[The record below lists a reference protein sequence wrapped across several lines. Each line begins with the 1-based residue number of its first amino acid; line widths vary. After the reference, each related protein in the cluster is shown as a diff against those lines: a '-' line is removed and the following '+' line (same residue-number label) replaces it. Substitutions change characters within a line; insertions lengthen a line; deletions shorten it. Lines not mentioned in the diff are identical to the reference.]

1 MRRQEKLALINLLT
15 KKQIKVLQSYL
26 NDDWKY
32 LILNGA
38 VRAGKTVIDNYLF
51 LLELKR
57 IKKLAEIEKEP
68 HPQYILA
75 GYSSNSIYTNVISS
89 LENQFGIVMK
99 TDRHG
104 HYHLFGIDIVPAYT
118 GSVRG
123 IGAIRGMTSYGA
135 YINEASL
142 ATHEVFQE
150 IVQRCS
156 VGTARIICDTNP
168 DIPTH
173 WLKTDYID
181 NHDPKARI
189 KAFSFTIDDNTFLSK
204 DYVEALKAATPRG
217 MFYDRSILGQWVT
230 GDGIVYQDFNKE
242 TMVIPRDRVPDGLDY
257 YVGIDWGYEHPNPI
271 ILLGDDKDGNT
282 YVLEDYTQKH
292 KFINYWIEIAQN
304 LQTRFGRNL
313 IFYADSAR
321 PDNVNEFQS
330 NGLNCINANKNVLP
344 GIECVA
350 KKMRE
355 GKFYVVDTASNGLLD
370 EIYQYAWDESTGL
383 PLKENDV
390 RHNDRLDAIRYA
402 IYSRNKKGGFI
413 PWN

>member
-1 MRRQEKLALINLLT
+1 
-15 KKQIKVLQSYL
+15 VLQSYL

-57 IKKLAEIEKEP
+57 IKKLAEREKEP

-89 LENQFGIVMK
+89 IENQFGIVMN

-104 HYHLFGIDIVPAYT
+104 HYHLFGVDIVPAYT

-156 VGTARIICDTNP
+156 VGSARIICDTNP

-189 KAFSFTIDDNTFLSK
+189 KAFSFTIDDNTFLAK

-230 GDGIVYQDFNKE
+230 GEGIVYQDFDKE
-242 TMVIPRDRVPDGLDY
+242 TMLINEAPKNLDY
-257 YVGIDWGYEHPNPI
+257 YCGVDWGFAEGHENVI
-271 ILLGDDKDGNT
+271 TVFGDDPDTDTT
-282 YVLEDYTQKH
+282 YLLDIYSSTGKY
-292 KFINYWIEIAQN
+292 IDYWIEIAQQIQEKYGYGIN
-304 LQTRFGRNL
+304 FW
-313 IFYADSAR
+313 ADSAR
-321 PDNVNEFQS
+321 PEYVSYFQQNGIQARNADKSVMDGVEYCSSRIKLDKFRVLKSCSKPFLDDVYQYVWDSVKGVPKKEHDNVMDSF
-330 NGLNCINANKNVLP
+330 
-344 GIECVA
+344 
-350 KKMRE
+350 
-355 GKFYVVDTASNGLLD
+355 
-370 EIYQYAWDESTGL
+370 
-383 PLKENDV
+383 
-390 RHNDRLDAIRYA
+390 RYA
-402 IYSRNKKGGFI
+402 VFNQHKKVDNQVLRNIYF
-413 PWN
+413 

>member
-1 MRRQEKLALINLLT
+1 M
-15 KKQIKVLQSYL
+15 LQSYL

-57 IKKLAEIEKEP
+57 IKKLAEREKEP

-89 LENQFGIVMK
+89 IENQFGIVMN

-135 YINEASL
+135 YVNEASL

-156 VGTARIICDTNP
+156 VGSARIICDTNP

-189 KAFSFTIDDNTFLSK
+189 KAFSFTIDDNTFLAK
-204 DYVEALKAATPRG
+204 DYVDALKAATPRG
-217 MFYDRSILGQWVT
+217 MFYDRAILGQWVT
-230 GDGIVYQDFNKE
+230 GEGIVYQDFNAD
-242 TMVIPRDRVPDGLDY
+242 TMVIDDKDISDSLDY
-257 YVGIDWGYEHPNPI
+257 YCGIDWGFAEGHENVI
-271 ILLGDDKDGNT
+271 TVFGDDPDTDTT
-282 YVLEDYTQKH
+282 YLLDIYSSTGKYIDY
-292 KFINYWIEIAQN
+292 WVEIAQQIQEKYGYGIN
-304 LQTRFGRNL
+304 FW
-313 IFYADSAR
+313 ADSAR
-321 PDNVNEFQS
+321 PEYVSYFQQ
-330 NGLNCINANKNVLP
+330 NGIQARNADKSVMDGVEYCSSRIKLDKFRVLKSCSKP
-344 GIECVA
+344 
-350 KKMRE
+350 
-355 GKFYVVDTASNGLLD
+355 FLD
-370 EIYQYAWDESTGL
+370 DIYQYVWDPVKGV
-383 PLKENDV
+383 PKKEHDNVMDSF
-390 RHNDRLDAIRYA
+390 RYA
-402 IYSRNKKGGFI
+402 VFNQHKKVDNQVLRNIYF
-413 PWN
+413 

>member
-1 MRRQEKLALINLLT
+1 MALINLLT
-15 KKQIKVLQSYL
+15 KKQIEVLQSYL

-57 IKKLAEIEKEP
+57 IKKLAEREKEP

-89 LENQFGIVMK
+89 IENQFGIVMN

-150 IVQRCS
+150 IIQRCS
-156 VGTARIICDTNP
+156 VGSARIICDTNP
-168 DIPTH
+168 STPTH

-181 NHDPKARI
+181 NHDPKAKI
-189 KAFSFTIDDNTFLSK
+189 KAFSFTIDDNTFLAK
-204 DYVEALKAATPRG
+204 DYVETLKAATPRG

-230 GDGIVYQDFNKE
+230 GDGIVYQDFDAN
-242 TMVIPRDRVPDGLDY
+242 TMVIDDENIPDGLSY
-257 YVGIDWGYEHPNPI
+257 YCGVDWGFAEGHENVI
-271 ILLGDDKDGNT
+271 TVFGDDPDTDTT
-282 YVLEDYTQKH
+282 YLLDIYSSTGKY
-292 KFINYWIEIAQN
+292 IDYWIEIAQQIQEKYGYGIN
-304 LQTRFGRNL
+304 FW
-313 IFYADSAR
+313 ADSAR
-321 PDNVNEFQS
+321 PEYVSYFQQNGIQARNADKSVMDGVEYCSSRIKLDKFRVLRSCAKPFLDDVYQYVWDPVKGVPKKEHDNVMDSF
-330 NGLNCINANKNVLP
+330 
-344 GIECVA
+344 
-350 KKMRE
+350 
-355 GKFYVVDTASNGLLD
+355 
-370 EIYQYAWDESTGL
+370 
-383 PLKENDV
+383 
-390 RHNDRLDAIRYA
+390 RYA
-402 IYSRNKKGGFI
+402 VFNQHKKVDNQVLRNICF
-413 PWN
+413 

>member
-1 MRRQEKLALINLLT
+1 MALINLLT
-15 KKQIKVLQSYL
+15 KKQIEVLQSYL

-57 IKKLAEIEKEP
+57 IKKLAEREKEP

-89 LENQFGIVMK
+89 IENQFGIVMN

-104 HYHLFGIDIVPAYT
+104 HYHLFGVDIVPAYT

-156 VGTARIICDTNP
+156 VGSARIICDTNP

-189 KAFSFTIDDNTFLSK
+189 KAFSFTIDDNTFLAK

-230 GDGIVYQDFNKE
+230 GEGIVYQDFNAN
-242 TMVIPRDRVPDGLDY
+242 TMVIDDKNIPDGLNY
-257 YVGIDWGYEHPNPI
+257 YCGVDWGFAEGHENVI
-271 ILLGDDKDGNT
+271 TVFGDDPDTDTT
-282 YVLEDYTQKH
+282 YLLDIYSSTGKYIDY
-292 KFINYWIEIAQN
+292 WVEIAEQIQEKYGYGIN
-304 LQTRFGRNL
+304 FW
-313 IFYADSAR
+313 ADSAR
-321 PDNVNEFQS
+321 PEYVSYFQQNGIQARNADKSVMDGVEYCSSRIKLDKFRVLKSCSKPFLDDVYQYVWDPVKGVPKKEHDNVMDSF
-330 NGLNCINANKNVLP
+330 
-344 GIECVA
+344 
-350 KKMRE
+350 
-355 GKFYVVDTASNGLLD
+355 
-370 EIYQYAWDESTGL
+370 
-383 PLKENDV
+383 
-390 RHNDRLDAIRYA
+390 RYA
-402 IYSRNKKGGFI
+402 VFNQHKKVDNQVLRNIYF
-413 PWN
+413 

>member
-1 MRRQEKLALINLLT
+1 MALINLLT
-15 KKQIKVLQSYL
+15 KKQIEVLQSYL

-57 IKKLAEIEKEP
+57 IKQLAEQEKEP

-89 LENQFGIVMK
+89 IENQFGIVMN

-104 HYHLFGIDIVPAYT
+104 HYHLFGVDIVPAYT

-156 VGTARIICDTNP
+156 VGSARILCDTNP

-189 KAFSFTIDDNTFLSK
+189 KAFSFTIDDNTFLAK

-230 GDGIVYQDFNKE
+230 GEGIVYQDFDKE
-242 TMVIPRDRVPDGLDY
+242 TMLINEAPKNLDY
-257 YVGIDWGYEHPNPI
+257 YCGVDWGFAEGHENVI
-271 ILLGDDKDGNT
+271 TVFGDDPDTDMT
-282 YVLEDYTQKH
+282 YLLDIYSSTGKYIDY
-292 KFINYWIEIAQN
+292 WVEIAEQIQEKYGYGIN
-304 LQTRFGRNL
+304 FW
-313 IFYADSAR
+313 ADSAR
-321 PDNVNEFQS
+321 PEYVSYFQQNGIQARNADKSVMDGVEYCSSRIKLDKFRVLRSCSKPFLDDVYQYVWDPVKGVPKKEHDNVMDSF
-330 NGLNCINANKNVLP
+330 
-344 GIECVA
+344 
-350 KKMRE
+350 
-355 GKFYVVDTASNGLLD
+355 
-370 EIYQYAWDESTGL
+370 
-383 PLKENDV
+383 
-390 RHNDRLDAIRYA
+390 RYA
-402 IYSRNKKGGFI
+402 VFNQHKKVDNQVLRNIYF
-413 PWN
+413 

>member
-1 MRRQEKLALINLLT
+1 MTLTNLLT
-15 KKQIKVLQSYL
+15 KKQIEVLQSYL

-57 IKKLAEIEKEP
+57 IKKLAEQEKEP

-89 LENQFGIVMK
+89 IENQFGIVMN

-104 HYHLFGIDIVPAYT
+104 HYHLFGVDIVPAYT

-156 VGTARIICDTNP
+156 IGSARIICDTNP

-173 WLKTDYID
+173 YLKTDYID

-189 KAFSFTIDDNTFLSK
+189 KAFSFTIDDNTFLAK

-230 GDGIVYQDFNKE
+230 GEGIVYRDFDKDK
-242 TMVIPRDRVPDGLDY
+242 MVISREQVPDDLEY
-257 YVGIDWGYEHPNPI
+257 YVGVDWGYEHPNPI

-282 YVLEDYTQKH
+282 YVLADYTKKH
-292 KFINYWIEIAQN
+292 KFIDYWVRIAKN
-304 LQTRFGRNL
+304 LQASFGRNL

-321 PDNVNEFQS
+321 PDNVSEFQA
-330 NGLNCINANKNVLP
+330 NGINCINANKNIMP

-350 KKMRE
+350 RKMRI
-355 GKFYVVDTASNGLLD
+355 GQFYVVDTAASGLLE
-370 EIYQYAWDESTGL
+370 EIYQYAWDDKTGL

>member
-1 MRRQEKLALINLLT
+1 MALINLLT
-15 KKQIKVLQSYL
+15 KKQIEVLQSYL

-57 IKKLAEIEKEP
+57 IKRLAEREKEP

-89 LENQFGIVMK
+89 IENQFGIVMN

-135 YINEASL
+135 YVNEASL

-156 VGTARIICDTNP
+156 IGSARIICDTNP

-181 NHDPKARI
+181 NQDPKARI
-189 KAFSFTIDDNTFLSK
+189 KAFSFTIDDNTFLAK

-230 GDGIVYQDFNKE
+230 GEGIVYQDFNAN
-242 TMVIPRDRVPDGLDY
+242 TMVIDDKNIPDGLSY
-257 YVGIDWGYEHPNPI
+257 YCGVDWGFAEGHENVI
-271 ILLGDDKDGNT
+271 TVFGDDPDTDTT
-282 YVLEDYTQKH
+282 YLLDIYSSTGKYIDY
-292 KFINYWIEIAQN
+292 WVEIAQQIQEKYGYGIN
-304 LQTRFGRNL
+304 FW
-313 IFYADSAR
+313 ADSAR
-321 PDNVNEFQS
+321 PEYVSYFQQNGIQARNADKSVMDGVEYCSSRIKLDKFRVLQSCAKPFLDDVYQYVWDPVKGVPKKEHDNVMDSF
-330 NGLNCINANKNVLP
+330 
-344 GIECVA
+344 
-350 KKMRE
+350 
-355 GKFYVVDTASNGLLD
+355 
-370 EIYQYAWDESTGL
+370 
-383 PLKENDV
+383 
-390 RHNDRLDAIRYA
+390 RYA
-402 IYSRNKKGGFI
+402 VFNQHKKVDNQVLKNIYF
-413 PWN
+413 

>member
-1 MRRQEKLALINLLT
+1 M
-15 KKQIKVLQSYL
+15 LQSYL

-89 LENQFGIVMK
+89 IENQFGIVMN

-123 IGAIRGMTSYGA
+123 IGAIRGMTSYGS

-156 VGTARIICDTNP
+156 VESARIICDTNP

-189 KAFSFTIDDNTFLSK
+189 KAFSFTIDDNTFLSR
-204 DYVEALKAATPRG
+204 DYVETLKAATPRG
-217 MFYDRSILGQWVT
+217 MFYDRAIKGLWVT
-230 GDGIVYQDFNKE
+230 GEGIVYRDFDKG
-242 TMVIPRDRVPDGLDY
+242 TMLINEAPKNLEY
-257 YVGIDWGYEHPNPI
+257 YCGVDWGFAEGHENVI
-271 ILLGDDKDGNT
+271 TVFGDDPDTDIT
-282 YVLEDYTQKH
+282 YLLDIYSSTGKYIDY
-292 KFINYWIEIAQN
+292 WVDIAQQIQEKYGYGIN
-304 LQTRFGRNL
+304 FWC
-313 IFYADSAR
+313 DSAR
-321 PDNVNEFQS
+321 PEYVSYFQQQ
-330 NGLNCINANKNVLP
+330 GIQARNADKSVMDGVEYCSSRIKLDKFRVLRS
-344 GIECVA
+344 CA
-350 KKMRE
+350 KP
-355 GKFYVVDTASNGLLD
+355 FLD
-370 EIYQYAWDESTGL
+370 DIYQYVWDPVKGV
-383 PLKENDV
+383 PKKEHDNVMDSF
-390 RHNDRLDAIRYA
+390 RYA
-402 IYSRNKKGGFI
+402 VFNQHKKVDNQVLRNIYF
-413 PWN
+413 

>member
-1 MRRQEKLALINLLT
+1 MGLDQILT
-15 KKQIKVLQSYL
+15 HKQKQVLHSYL
-26 NDDWKY
+26 HDDWKIM
-32 LILNGA
+32 ILSGA
-38 VRAGKTVIDNYLF
+38 FRAGKTVMNNYIF
-51 LLELKR
+51 VMELKR
-57 IKKLAEIEKEP
+57 IAKLAKSRKDP

-75 GYSSNSIYTNVISS
+75 GYSSNSIYTNVISAIES
-89 LENQFGIVMK
+89 YFGITMK

-104 HYHLFGIDIVPAYT
+104 HYHLFGVDIVPSYT
-118 GSVRG
+118 GSIRG
-123 IGAIRGMTSYGA
+123 VGSIRGMTSYGA

-142 ATHEVFQE
+142 ATHDVFQE
-150 IVQRCS
+150 ILQRCS
-156 VGTARIICDTNP
+156 IEGARIICDTNP

-181 NHDPKARI
+181 NPDPKARI
-189 KAFSFTIDDNTFLSK
+189 KSFTFTIDDNTFLSK
-204 DYVEALKAATPRG
+204 DYVESIKAATPKG
-217 MFYDRSILGQWVT
+217 MFYDRGILGQWVT
-230 GDGIVYQDFNKE
+230 GDGIVYRDFDKDK
-242 TMVIPRDRVPDGLDY
+242 MVISREQVPDDLEY
-257 YVGIDWGYEHPNPI
+257 YVGVDWGYEHPNPI

-282 YVLEDYTQKH
+282 YVLADYTKKH
-292 KFINYWIEIAQN
+292 KFIDYWVRIAKN
-304 LQTRFGRNL
+304 LQASFGRNL

-350 KKMRE
+350 RKMRE
-355 GKFYVVDTASNGLLD
+355 GKFYVIDTASSGLLD

-390 RHNDRLDAIRYA
+390 RHNERLDAIRYA

>member
-1 MRRQEKLALINLLT
+1 M
-15 KKQIKVLQSYL
+15 LQSYL

-57 IKKLAEIEKEP
+57 IKKLAEREKEP

-89 LENQFGIVMK
+89 IENQFGIVMN

-156 VGTARIICDTNP
+156 VGSARIICDTNP

-189 KAFSFTIDDNTFLSK
+189 KAFSFIIDDNTFLSK
-204 DYVEALKAATPRG
+204 DYVEALKAATPKG

-230 GDGIVYQDFNKE
+230 GEGIVYQDFNKD
-242 TMVIPRDRVPDGLDY
+242 TMLVNEVPKNLDY
-257 YVGIDWGYEHPNPI
+257 YCGIDWGFAEGHENVI
-271 ILLGDDKDGNT
+271 TVFGDDPDTDTT
-282 YVLEDYTQKH
+282 YLLDIYSSTGKYIDY
-292 KFINYWIEIAQN
+292 WVEIAEQIQEKYGYGIN
-304 LQTRFGRNL
+304 FW
-313 IFYADSAR
+313 ADSAR
-321 PDNVNEFQS
+321 PEYVSYFQQNGIQARNADKSVMDGVEYCSSRIKLDKFRVLKSCSKPFLDDVYQYVWDPVKGVPKKEHDNVMDSF
-330 NGLNCINANKNVLP
+330 
-344 GIECVA
+344 
-350 KKMRE
+350 
-355 GKFYVVDTASNGLLD
+355 
-370 EIYQYAWDESTGL
+370 
-383 PLKENDV
+383 
-390 RHNDRLDAIRYA
+390 RYA
-402 IYSRNKKGGFI
+402 VFNQHKKVDNQVLRNIYF
-413 PWN
+413 

>member
-1 MRRQEKLALINLLT
+1 MSLINLLT
-15 KKQIKVLQSYL
+15 KKQIEVLQSYL

-57 IKKLAEIEKEP
+57 IKKLAEREKEP

-89 LENQFGIVMK
+89 IENQFGIVMN

-104 HYHLFGIDIVPAYT
+104 HYHLFGVDIVPAYT

-156 VGTARIICDTNP
+156 VGSARIICDTNP

-189 KAFSFTIDDNTFLSK
+189 KAFSFTIDDNTFLPK

-230 GDGIVYQDFNKE
+230 GEGIVYQDFDKE
-242 TMVIPRDRVPDGLDY
+242 TMLINETPKNLDY
-257 YVGIDWGYEHPNPI
+257 YCGVDWGFAEGHENVI
-271 ILLGDDKDGNT
+271 TVFGDDPDTDMT
-282 YVLEDYTQKH
+282 YLLDIYSSTGKYIDY
-292 KFINYWIEIAQN
+292 WVDIAQQIQEKYGYGIN
-304 LQTRFGRNL
+304 FW
-313 IFYADSAR
+313 ADSAR
-321 PDNVNEFQS
+321 PEYVSYFQQ
-330 NGLNCINANKNVLP
+330 NGIQARNADKSVMDGVEYCSSRIKLDKFRVLKSCSKP
-344 GIECVA
+344 
-350 KKMRE
+350 
-355 GKFYVVDTASNGLLD
+355 FLD
-370 EIYQYAWDESTGL
+370 DIYQYVWDPVKGV
-383 PLKENDV
+383 PKKEHDNVMDSF
-390 RHNDRLDAIRYA
+390 RYA
-402 IYSRNKKGGFI
+402 VFNQHKKVDNQVLRNIYF
-413 PWN
+413 

>member
-1 MRRQEKLALINLLT
+1 MALINLLT

-89 LENQFGIVMK
+89 IENQFGIVMK

-156 VGTARIICDTNP
+156 VGSARIICDTNP

-189 KAFSFTIDDNTFLSK
+189 KAFSFTIDDNTFLSR

-230 GDGIVYQDFNKE
+230 GEGIVYQDFDKDR
-242 TMVIPRDRVPDGLDY
+242 MVVDQAPDGLTY
-257 YVGIDWGYEHPNPI
+257 YVGVDWGFEHKNS
-271 ILLGDDKDGNT
+271 ILVFGDDRKGNT
-282 YVLEDYTQKH
+282 YLLEAHTGKH
-292 KFINYWIEIAQN
+292 KYIDYWTNVAKDIQK
-304 LQTRFGRNL
+304 RYGRN
-313 IFYADSAR
+313 INFWCDSAR
-321 PDNVNEFQS
+321 PEHVSAFQQA
-330 NGLNCINANKNVLP
+330 GLNARNANKTVLA
-344 GIECVA
+344 GIEKVSEL
-350 KKMRE
+350 MTLGR
-355 GKFYVVDTASNGLLD
+355 FFVLRSASKDIL
-370 EIYQYAWDESTGL
+370 EEFYQYVWDERTGE
-383 PLKENDV
+383 PVKEHD
-390 RHNDRLDAIRYA
+390 DDMDAMRYA
-402 IYSRNKKGGFI
+402 IYNQHLGYNAQALENI
-413 PWN
+413 YL

>member
-1 MRRQEKLALINLLT
+1 M
-15 KKQIKVLQSYL
+15 QSYL

-57 IKKLAEIEKEP
+57 IKRLAEREKEP

-89 LENQFGIVMK
+89 IENQFGIVMN

-104 HYHLFGIDIVPAYT
+104 HYHLFGVDIVPAYT

-156 VGTARIICDTNP
+156 IGSARIICDTNP

-189 KAFSFTIDDNTFLSK
+189 KAFSFTIDDNTFLAK
-204 DYVEALKAATPRG
+204 DYVDALKAATPRG

-230 GDGIVYQDFNKE
+230 GEGIVYQDFNKD
-242 TMVIPRDRVPDGLDY
+242 TMIVNEAPKNLEY
-257 YVGIDWGYEHPNPI
+257 YCGVDWGFAEGHENVI
-271 ILLGDDKDGNT
+271 TVFGDDPDTDIT
-282 YVLEDYTQKH
+282 YLLNIYSSTGKYIDY
-292 KFINYWIEIAQN
+292 WVDIAQQIQEKYGYGIN
-304 LQTRFGRNL
+304 FWC
-313 IFYADSAR
+313 DSAR
-321 PDNVNEFQS
+321 PEYVSYFQQNGIQARNSDKSVMDGVEYCSSRIKLDKFRVLQSCAKPFLDDVYQYVWDPVKGVPKKEHDNVMDSF
-330 NGLNCINANKNVLP
+330 
-344 GIECVA
+344 
-350 KKMRE
+350 
-355 GKFYVVDTASNGLLD
+355 
-370 EIYQYAWDESTGL
+370 
-383 PLKENDV
+383 
-390 RHNDRLDAIRYA
+390 RYA
-402 IYSRNKKGGFI
+402 VFNQHKKVDNQVLKNLYF
-413 PWN
+413 

>member
-1 MRRQEKLALINLLT
+1 MALINLLT

-89 LENQFGIVMK
+89 IENQFGIVMK

-156 VGTARIICDTNP
+156 VRSARIICDTNP

-189 KAFSFTIDDNTFLSK
+189 KAFSFTIGDNTFLSK

-230 GDGIVYQDFNKE
+230 GDGIVYQDFNKD
-242 TMVIPRDRVPDGLDY
+242 TMVIPRNRVPDGLDY
-257 YVGIDWGYEHPNPI
+257 YVGVDWGYEHPNPI

-292 KFINYWIEIAQN
+292 KFINYWVKIAQN

-350 KKMRE
+350 RKMRE
-355 GKFYVVDTASNGLLD
+355 GKFYVVDTASSGLLD
-370 EIYQYAWDESTGL
+370 EIYQYAWDESAGL

>member
-1 MRRQEKLALINLLT
+1 MALINLLT

-89 LENQFGIVMK
+89 IENQFGIVMK

-156 VGTARIICDTNP
+156 VRSARIICDTNP

-173 WLKTDYID
+173 WLKTGYID

-189 KAFSFTIDDNTFLSK
+189 KAFSFTIGDNTFLSK

-230 GDGIVYQDFNKE
+230 GDGIVYQDFNKD
-242 TMVIPRDRVPDGLDY
+242 TMIIPRNRVPDGLDY
-257 YVGIDWGYEHPNPI
+257 YVGVDWGYEHPNPI

-292 KFINYWIEIAQN
+292 KFINYWVEIAKN

-350 KKMRE
+350 RKMRE

-370 EIYQYAWDESTGL
+370 EIYQYSWDESTGL

>member
-1 MRRQEKLALINLLT
+1 MALINLLT
-15 KKQIKVLQSYL
+15 KKQIEVLQSYL

-57 IKKLAEIEKEP
+57 IKKLAEREKEP

-89 LENQFGIVMK
+89 IENQFGIVMN

-156 VGTARIICDTNP
+156 VGSARIICDTNP

-189 KAFSFTIDDNTFLSK
+189 KAFSFTIDDNTFLSE
-204 DYVEALKAATPRG
+204 DYVETLKAATPKG

-230 GDGIVYQDFNKE
+230 GEGIVYQDFNKD
-242 TMVIPRDRVPDGLDY
+242 TMLVNEVPKNLEY
-257 YVGIDWGYEHPNPI
+257 YCGVDWGFAEGHENVI
-271 ILLGDDKDGNT
+271 TVFGDDPDTDTT
-282 YVLEDYTQKH
+282 YLLDIYSSTGKYIDY
-292 KFINYWIEIAQN
+292 WVDIAQQIQEKYGYGIN
-304 LQTRFGRNL
+304 FW
-313 IFYADSAR
+313 ADSAR
-321 PDNVNEFQS
+321 PEYVSYFQQNGIQARNADKSVMDGVEYCSSRIKLDKFRVLKSCSKPFLDDVYQYVWDPVKGVPKKEHDNVMDSF
-330 NGLNCINANKNVLP
+330 
-344 GIECVA
+344 
-350 KKMRE
+350 
-355 GKFYVVDTASNGLLD
+355 
-370 EIYQYAWDESTGL
+370 
-383 PLKENDV
+383 
-390 RHNDRLDAIRYA
+390 RYA
-402 IYSRNKKGGFI
+402 VFNQHKKVDNQVLRNIYF
-413 PWN
+413 

>member
-1 MRRQEKLALINLLT
+1 M
-15 KKQIKVLQSYL
+15 LQSYL

-57 IKKLAEIEKEP
+57 IKQLAEQEKEP

-89 LENQFGIVMK
+89 IENQFGIVMN

-104 HYHLFGIDIVPAYT
+104 HYHLFGVDIVPAYT

-156 VGTARIICDTNP
+156 VGSARILCDTNP

-189 KAFSFTIDDNTFLSK
+189 KAFSFTIDDNTFLAK

-230 GDGIVYQDFNKE
+230 GEGIVYQDFDKE
-242 TMVIPRDRVPDGLDY
+242 TMLINEAPKNLDY
-257 YVGIDWGYEHPNPI
+257 YCGVDWGFAEGHENVI
-271 ILLGDDKDGNT
+271 TVFGDDPDTDTT
-282 YVLEDYTQKH
+282 YLLDIYSSTGKYIDY
-292 KFINYWIEIAQN
+292 WVEIAEQIQEKYGYGIN
-304 LQTRFGRNL
+304 FW
-313 IFYADSAR
+313 ADSAR
-321 PDNVNEFQS
+321 PEYVSYFQQNGIQARNADKSVMDGVEYCSSRIKLDKFRVLRSCSKPFLDDVYQYVWDPVKGVPKKEHDNVMDSF
-330 NGLNCINANKNVLP
+330 
-344 GIECVA
+344 
-350 KKMRE
+350 
-355 GKFYVVDTASNGLLD
+355 
-370 EIYQYAWDESTGL
+370 
-383 PLKENDV
+383 
-390 RHNDRLDAIRYA
+390 RYA
-402 IYSRNKKGGFI
+402 VFNQHKKVDNQVLRNIYF
-413 PWN
+413 

>member
-1 MRRQEKLALINLLT
+1 MALINLLT

-135 YINEASL
+135 YVNEASL

-156 VGTARIICDTNP
+156 VKSARIICDTNP

-173 WLKTDYID
+173 WLKTNYID

-189 KAFSFTIDDNTFLSK
+189 KAFNFTIDDNTFLSK

-230 GDGIVYQDFNKE
+230 GDGIVYQDFNKD
-242 TMVIPRDRVPDGLDY
+242 TMVIPKNRVPDGLDY
-257 YVGIDWGYEHPNPI
+257 YVGVDWGYEHPNPI

-292 KFINYWIEIAQN
+292 KFINYWVKVAQN

-350 KKMRE
+350 RKMRE
-355 GKFYVVDTASNGLLD
+355 GKFYVVDTASSGLLD

>member
-1 MRRQEKLALINLLT
+1 MALINLLT
-15 KKQIKVLQSYL
+15 KKQIEVLQSYL

-57 IKKLAEIEKEP
+57 IKKLAEREKEP

-89 LENQFGIVMK
+89 IENQFGIVMN

-156 VGTARIICDTNP
+156 VGSARIICDTNP

-204 DYVEALKAATPRG
+204 DYVDALKAATPKG
-217 MFYDRSILGQWVT
+217 MFYDRAILGQWVT
-230 GDGIVYQDFNKE
+230 GEGIVYQDFDKE
-242 TMVIPRDRVPDGLDY
+242 TMLINEAPKNLDY
-257 YVGIDWGYEHPNPI
+257 YCGVDWGFAEGHENVI
-271 ILLGDDKDGNT
+271 TVFGDDPDTDTT
-282 YVLEDYTQKH
+282 YLLDIYSSTGKY
-292 KFINYWIEIAQN
+292 IDYWIEIAQQIQEKYGYGIN
-304 LQTRFGRNL
+304 FW
-313 IFYADSAR
+313 ADSAR
-321 PDNVNEFQS
+321 PEYVSYFQQ
-330 NGLNCINANKNVLP
+330 NGIQARNADKSVMDGVEYCSSRIKLDKFRVLKSCSKP
-344 GIECVA
+344 
-350 KKMRE
+350 
-355 GKFYVVDTASNGLLD
+355 FLD
-370 EIYQYAWDESTGL
+370 DIYQYVWDPVKGV
-383 PLKENDV
+383 PKKEHDNVMDSF
-390 RHNDRLDAIRYA
+390 RYA
-402 IYSRNKKGGFI
+402 VFNQHKKVDNQVLRNIYF
-413 PWN
+413 

>member
-1 MRRQEKLALINLLT
+1 M
-15 KKQIKVLQSYL
+15 LQSYL

-57 IKKLAEIEKEP
+57 IKQLAEREKEP

-89 LENQFGIVMK
+89 IENQFGIVMNA
-99 TDRHG
+99 DRHG
-104 HYHLFGIDIVPAYT
+104 HYHLFGVDIVPAYT

-156 VGTARIICDTNP
+156 VGSARIICDTNP

-189 KAFSFTIDDNTFLSK
+189 KAFSFTIDDNTFLAK
-204 DYVEALKAATPRG
+204 DYVEALKAATPKG

-230 GDGIVYQDFNKE
+230 GEGIVYQDFDKE
-242 TMVIPRDRVPDGLDY
+242 TMLINEAPKNLDY
-257 YVGIDWGYEHPNPI
+257 YCGVDWGFAEGHENVI
-271 ILLGDDKDGNT
+271 TVFGDDPDTDIT
-282 YVLEDYTQKH
+282 YLLDIYSSTGKYIDY
-292 KFINYWIEIAQN
+292 WVDIAQQIQEKYGYGIN
-304 LQTRFGRNL
+304 FWC
-313 IFYADSAR
+313 DSAR
-321 PDNVNEFQS
+321 PEYVSYFQQQGIQARNS
-330 NGLNCINANKNVLP
+330 DKSVMDGVEYCSSRIKLNKFRVLRS
-344 GIECVA
+344 CA
-350 KKMRE
+350 KP
-355 GKFYVVDTASNGLLD
+355 FLD
-370 EIYQYAWDESTGL
+370 DIYQYVWDPVKGV
-383 PLKENDV
+383 PKKEHDNVMDSF
-390 RHNDRLDAIRYA
+390 RYA
-402 IYSRNKKGGFI
+402 VFNQHKKIDNQVFKNIYF
-413 PWN
+413 

>member
-1 MRRQEKLALINLLT
+1 MALINLLT

-89 LENQFGIVMK
+89 IENQFGIVMK

-135 YINEASL
+135 YVNEASL

-156 VGTARIICDTNP
+156 AKSARIICDTNP

-189 KAFSFTIDDNTFLSK
+189 KAFSFTIDDNTFLAK

-230 GDGIVYQDFNKE
+230 ADGIVYQDFNKD
-242 TMVIPRDRVPDGLDY
+242 TMVVDEVPDNLEY
-257 YVGIDWGYEHPNPI
+257 YCGFAKGHENVITVM
-271 ILLGDDKDGNT
+271 GDDPDTDISYLIGVYQSTGK
-282 YVLEDYTQKH
+282 YIDY
-292 KFINYWIEIAQN
+292 WVDIAQQIQDKRGYGIN
-304 LQTRFGRNL
+304 FWC
-313 IFYADSAR
+313 DSAR
-321 PDNVNEFQS
+321 PEYVSYFQQQDIQARNADKSVMDGIEYCSSRIKLGKFKVLRSCAEPFLDDLYQYVWDPVKGVPKKEHDNVMDSFRY
-330 NGLNCINANKNVLP
+330 GLYNQHKQ
-344 GIECVA
+344 
-350 KKMRE
+350 
-355 GKFYVVDTASNGLLD
+355 LD
-370 EIYQYAWDESTGL
+370 NQ
-383 PLKENDV
+383 
-390 RHNDRLDAIRYA
+390 
-402 IYSRNKKGGFI
+402 FI
-413 PWN
+413 PNIYI

>member
-1 MRRQEKLALINLLT
+1 M
-15 KKQIKVLQSYL
+15 LQSYL

-57 IKKLAEIEKEP
+57 IKQLAEQEKEP

-89 LENQFGIVMK
+89 IENQFGIVMN

-104 HYHLFGIDIVPAYT
+104 HYHLFGVDIVPAYT

-156 VGTARIICDTNP
+156 VGSARILCDTNP

-189 KAFSFTIDDNTFLSK
+189 KAFSFTIDDNTFLAK

-230 GDGIVYQDFNKE
+230 GEGIVYQDFDKE
-242 TMVIPRDRVPDGLDY
+242 TMLINEAPKNLDY
-257 YVGIDWGYEHPNPI
+257 YCGVDWGFAEGHENVI
-271 ILLGDDKDGNT
+271 TVFGDDPDTDMT
-282 YVLEDYTQKH
+282 YLLDIYSSTGKYIDY
-292 KFINYWIEIAQN
+292 WVEIAEQIQEKYGYGIN
-304 LQTRFGRNL
+304 FW
-313 IFYADSAR
+313 ADSAR
-321 PDNVNEFQS
+321 PEYVSYFQQNGIQARNADKSVMDGVEYCSSRIKLDKFRVLRSCSKPFLDDVYQYVWDPVKGVPKKEHDNVMDSF
-330 NGLNCINANKNVLP
+330 
-344 GIECVA
+344 
-350 KKMRE
+350 
-355 GKFYVVDTASNGLLD
+355 
-370 EIYQYAWDESTGL
+370 
-383 PLKENDV
+383 
-390 RHNDRLDAIRYA
+390 RYA
-402 IYSRNKKGGFI
+402 VFNQHKKVDNQVLRNIYF
-413 PWN
+413 

>member
-1 MRRQEKLALINLLT
+1 MLH
-15 KKQIKVLQSYL
+15 SYL

-89 LENQFGIVMK
+89 IENQFGIVMN

-123 IGAIRGMTSYGA
+123 IGAIRGMNSYGA

-156 VGTARIICDTNP
+156 VGSARIICDTNP

-189 KAFSFTIDDNTFLSK
+189 KTFSFTIDDNTFLSK

-230 GDGIVYQDFNKE
+230 GEGIVYQDFNKE
-242 TMVIPRDRVPDGLDY
+242 TMVIPRDRVPENLDY
-257 YVGIDWGYEHPNPI
+257 YCGIDWGFAKGHENVI
-271 ILLGDDKDGNT
+271 TVFGDDPDTDIT
-282 YVLEDYTQKH
+282 YLLDIYSSTGKYIDY
-292 KFINYWIEIAQN
+292 WVEIAQQIQEKYGYGIN
-304 LQTRFGRNL
+304 FW
-313 IFYADSAR
+313 ADSAR
-321 PDNVNEFQS
+321 PEYVSYFQQNGIQARNADKSVMDGVEYCSSRIKLDKFRVLKSCSKPFLDDVYQYVWDPVKGVPKKEHDNVMDSF
-330 NGLNCINANKNVLP
+330 
-344 GIECVA
+344 
-350 KKMRE
+350 
-355 GKFYVVDTASNGLLD
+355 
-370 EIYQYAWDESTGL
+370 
-383 PLKENDV
+383 
-390 RHNDRLDAIRYA
+390 RYA
-402 IYSRNKKGGFI
+402 VFNQHKKVDNQVLRNIYF
-413 PWN
+413 

>member
-1 MRRQEKLALINLLT
+1 MALINLLT
-15 KKQIKVLQSYL
+15 KKQIEVLQSYL

-57 IKKLAEIEKEP
+57 IKQLAEREKEP

-89 LENQFGIVMK
+89 IENQFGIVMN

-104 HYHLFGIDIVPAYT
+104 HYHLFGVDIVPAYT

-156 VGTARIICDTNP
+156 VGSARIICDTNP

-189 KAFSFTIDDNTFLSK
+189 KAFSFTIDDNTFLAK

-230 GDGIVYQDFNKE
+230 GEGIVYQDFNAD
-242 TMVIPRDRVPDGLDY
+242 TMVIDDKDISDSLDY
-257 YVGIDWGYEHPNPI
+257 YCGVDWGFAEGHENVI
-271 ILLGDDKDGNT
+271 TVFGDDPDTDVT
-282 YVLEDYTQKH
+282 YLLDIYSSTGKYIDY
-292 KFINYWIEIAQN
+292 WVEIAQQIQEKYGYGIN
-304 LQTRFGRNL
+304 FW
-313 IFYADSAR
+313 ADSAR
-321 PDNVNEFQS
+321 PEYVSYFQQNGIQARNADKSVMDGVEYCSSRIKLDKFRVLKSCSKLFLDEVYQYVWDPVKGVPKKEHDNVMDSFRY
-330 NGLNCINANKNVLP
+330 GLYNQHKQ
-344 GIECVA
+344 
-350 KKMRE
+350 
-355 GKFYVVDTASNGLLD
+355 LD
-370 EIYQYAWDESTGL
+370 NQ
-383 PLKENDV
+383 
-390 RHNDRLDAIRYA
+390 
-402 IYSRNKKGGFI
+402 FI
-413 PWN
+413 PNIYI

>member
-1 MRRQEKLALINLLT
+1 MALINLLT

-89 LENQFGIVMK
+89 IENQFGIVMK

-135 YINEASL
+135 YVNEASL

-156 VGTARIICDTNP
+156 AKSARIICDTNP

-189 KAFSFTIDDNTFLSK
+189 KAFSFTIDDNTFLAK

-230 GDGIVYQDFNKE
+230 ADGIVYQDFNKD
-242 TMVIPRDRVPDGLDY
+242 TMVVDEVPDNLEY
-257 YVGIDWGYEHPNPI
+257 YCGVDWGFAKGHENVI
-271 ILLGDDKDGNT
+271 TVMGDDPDTDISYLIGVYQSTGK
-282 YVLEDYTQKH
+282 YIDYWVDIAKQIQDKRGYG
-292 KFINYWIEIAQN
+292 INFWC
-304 LQTRFGRNL
+304 
-313 IFYADSAR
+313 DSAR
-321 PDNVNEFQS
+321 PEYVSYFQQQDIQARNADKSVMDGIEYCSSRIKLGKFKVLRSCAEPFLDDLYQYVWDPVKGVPKKEHDNVMDSFRY
-330 NGLNCINANKNVLP
+330 GLYNQHKQ
-344 GIECVA
+344 
-350 KKMRE
+350 
-355 GKFYVVDTASNGLLD
+355 LD
-370 EIYQYAWDESTGL
+370 NQ
-383 PLKENDV
+383 
-390 RHNDRLDAIRYA
+390 
-402 IYSRNKKGGFI
+402 FI
-413 PWN
+413 PNIYI

>member
-1 MRRQEKLALINLLT
+1 MTLTNLLT
-15 KKQIKVLQSYL
+15 KKQIEVLQSYL

-57 IKKLAEIEKEP
+57 IKKLAEQEKEP

-89 LENQFGIVMK
+89 IENQFGIVMN

-123 IGAIRGMTSYGA
+123 IGAIRGMNSYGA

-150 IVQRCS
+150 IIQRCS
-156 VGTARIICDTNP
+156 VGSARIICDTNP

-189 KAFSFTIDDNTFLSK
+189 KAFSFTIDDNTFLAK

-230 GDGIVYQDFNKE
+230 GEGIIYQDFNKD
-242 TMVIPRDRVPDGLDY
+242 TMLVNEVPKNLEY
-257 YVGIDWGYEHPNPI
+257 YCGVDWGFAEGHENVI
-271 ILLGDDKDGNT
+271 TVFGDDPDTDTT
-282 YVLEDYTQKH
+282 YLLDIYSSTGKYIDY
-292 KFINYWIEIAQN
+292 WVEIAQQIQEKYGYGIN
-304 LQTRFGRNL
+304 FW
-313 IFYADSAR
+313 ADSAR
-321 PDNVNEFQS
+321 PEYVSYFQQNGIQARNADKSVMDGVEYCSSRIKLDKFRVLQSCAKPFLDDVYQYVWDPVKGVPKKEHDNVMDSF
-330 NGLNCINANKNVLP
+330 
-344 GIECVA
+344 
-350 KKMRE
+350 
-355 GKFYVVDTASNGLLD
+355 
-370 EIYQYAWDESTGL
+370 
-383 PLKENDV
+383 
-390 RHNDRLDAIRYA
+390 RYA
-402 IYSRNKKGGFI
+402 VFNQHKKVDNQVLRNIYF
-413 PWN
+413 

>member
-1 MRRQEKLALINLLT
+1 MALINLLT
-15 KKQIKVLQSYL
+15 KKQIEVLQSYL

-57 IKKLAEIEKEP
+57 IKQLAEQEKEP

-89 LENQFGIVMK
+89 IENQFGIVMN

-104 HYHLFGIDIVPAYT
+104 HYHLFGVDIVPAYT

-156 VGTARIICDTNP
+156 VGSARILCDTNP

-189 KAFSFTIDDNTFLSK
+189 KAFSFTIDDNTFLAK

-230 GDGIVYQDFNKE
+230 GEGIVYQDFDKE
-242 TMVIPRDRVPDGLDY
+242 TMLINEAPKNLDY
-257 YVGIDWGYEHPNPI
+257 YCGVDWGFAEGHENVI
-271 ILLGDDKDGNT
+271 TVFGDDPDTDIT
-282 YVLEDYTQKH
+282 YLLDIYSSTGKYIDYWVKIAEQIQEKYGYG
-292 KFINYWIEIAQN
+292 INFW
-304 LQTRFGRNL
+304 
-313 IFYADSAR
+313 ADSAR
-321 PDNVNEFQS
+321 PEYVSYFQQNGIQARNADKSVMDGVEYCSSRIKLDKFRVLKSCSKPFLDDVYQYVWDPVKGVPKKEHDNVMDSF
-330 NGLNCINANKNVLP
+330 
-344 GIECVA
+344 
-350 KKMRE
+350 
-355 GKFYVVDTASNGLLD
+355 
-370 EIYQYAWDESTGL
+370 
-383 PLKENDV
+383 
-390 RHNDRLDAIRYA
+390 RYA
-402 IYSRNKKGGFI
+402 VFNQHKKVDNQVLRNIYF
-413 PWN
+413 

>member
-1 MRRQEKLALINLLT
+1 M
-15 KKQIKVLQSYL
+15 LQSYL

-89 LENQFGIVMK
+89 IENQFGIVMN

-123 IGAIRGMTSYGA
+123 IGAIRGMTSYGS

-156 VGTARIICDTNP
+156 VGSARIICDTNP

-189 KAFSFTIDDNTFLSK
+189 KSFSFTIDDNTFLDK
-204 DYVEALKAATPRG
+204 EYVETLKAATPRG

-230 GDGIVYQDFNKE
+230 GEGIVYQDFNAE
-242 TMVIPRDRVPDGLDY
+242 TMVIDDKDIPDGLSY
-257 YVGIDWGYEHPNPI
+257 YCGVDWGFAEGHENVI
-271 ILLGDDKDGNT
+271 TVFGDDPDTDTT
-282 YVLEDYTQKH
+282 YLLDIYSSTGKYIDY
-292 KFINYWIEIAQN
+292 WVEIAEQIQEKYGYGIN
-304 LQTRFGRNL
+304 FW
-313 IFYADSAR
+313 ADSAR
-321 PDNVNEFQS
+321 PEYVSYFQQNGIQARNADKSVMDGVEYCSSRIKLDKFRVLKSCSKPFLDDVYQYVWDPVKGVPKKEHDNVMDSF
-330 NGLNCINANKNVLP
+330 
-344 GIECVA
+344 
-350 KKMRE
+350 
-355 GKFYVVDTASNGLLD
+355 
-370 EIYQYAWDESTGL
+370 
-383 PLKENDV
+383 
-390 RHNDRLDAIRYA
+390 RYA
-402 IYSRNKKGGFI
+402 VFNQHKKVDNQVLRNIYF
-413 PWN
+413 

>member
-1 MRRQEKLALINLLT
+1 MALINLLT

-156 VGTARIICDTNP
+156 VGSARIICDTNP

-204 DYVEALKAATPRG
+204 DYVEALKAATPSG

-242 TMVIPRDRVPDGLDY
+242 TMVIPKDRVPDGLDY
-257 YVGIDWGYEHPNPI
+257 YVGVDWGYEHPNPI
-271 ILLGDDKDGNT
+271 ILLGDDADGNT

-292 KFINYWIEIAQN
+292 KFINYWVKIAQN
-304 LQTRFGRNL
+304 LQNRFGRNL

-355 GKFYVVDTASNGLLD
+355 GKFYVVDSASSGLLD
-370 EIYQYAWDESTGL
+370 EIYQYAWDENTGL

>member
-1 MRRQEKLALINLLT
+1 MGLDQILT
-15 KKQIKVLQSYL
+15 HKQKQVLHSYL
-26 NDDWKY
+26 HDDWKIM
-32 LILNGA
+32 ILSGA
-38 VRAGKTVIDNYLF
+38 FRAGKTVMNNYIF
-51 LLELKR
+51 VMELKR
-57 IKKLAEIEKEP
+57 IAKLAKSRKDP

-75 GYSSNSIYTNVISS
+75 GYSSNSIYTNVISAIES
-89 LENQFGIVMK
+89 YFGITMK

-104 HYHLFGIDIVPAYT
+104 HYHLFGVDIVPSYT
-118 GSVRG
+118 GSIRG
-123 IGAIRGMTSYGA
+123 VGSIRGMTSYGA

-142 ATHEVFQE
+142 ATHDVFQE
-150 IVQRCS
+150 ILQRCS
-156 VGTARIICDTNP
+156 IEGARIICDTNP
-168 DIPTH
+168 DIPKH

-181 NHDPKARI
+181 NPDPKARI
-189 KAFSFTIDDNTFLSK
+189 KSFTFTIDDNTFLSK
-204 DYVEALKAATPRG
+204 DYVESIKAATPKG
-217 MFYDRSILGQWVT
+217 MFYDRGILGQWVT
-230 GDGIVYQDFNKE
+230 GDGIVYRDFDKDK
-242 TMVIPRDRVPDGLDY
+242 MVISREQVPDDLEY
-257 YVGIDWGYEHPNPI
+257 YVGVDWGYEHPNPI

-282 YVLEDYTQKH
+282 YVLADYTKKH
-292 KFINYWIEIAQN
+292 KFIDYWVRIAKN
-304 LQTRFGRNL
+304 LQASFGRNL

-350 KKMRE
+350 RKMRE
-355 GKFYVVDTASNGLLD
+355 GKFYVIDTASSGLLD

>member
-1 MRRQEKLALINLLT
+1 M
-15 KKQIKVLQSYL
+15 LQSYL

-57 IKKLAEIEKEP
+57 IKKLAEREKEP

-89 LENQFGIVMK
+89 IENQFGIVMN

-104 HYHLFGIDIVPAYT
+104 HYHLFGVDIVPAYT

-142 ATHEVFQE
+142 ATHKVFQE

-156 VGTARIICDTNP
+156 VGSARIICDTNP

-230 GDGIVYQDFNKE
+230 GEGVVYEDFNKD
-242 TMVIPRDRVPDGLDY
+242 TMLVNEVPKNLEY
-257 YVGIDWGYEHPNPI
+257 YCGVDWGFAEGHENVI
-271 ILLGDDKDGNT
+271 TVFGDDPDTDTT
-282 YVLEDYTQKH
+282 YLLDIYSSTGKYIDY
-292 KFINYWIEIAQN
+292 WVEIAEQIQEKYGYGIN
-304 LQTRFGRNL
+304 FWC
-313 IFYADSAR
+313 DSAR
-321 PDNVNEFQS
+321 PEYVSYFQQNGIQARNSDKSVMDGVEYCSSRIKLDKFRVLQSCSKPFLDDVYQYVWDPVKGVPKKEHDNVMDSF
-330 NGLNCINANKNVLP
+330 
-344 GIECVA
+344 
-350 KKMRE
+350 
-355 GKFYVVDTASNGLLD
+355 
-370 EIYQYAWDESTGL
+370 
-383 PLKENDV
+383 
-390 RHNDRLDAIRYA
+390 RYA
-402 IYSRNKKGGFI
+402 VFNQHKKVDNQVLRNIYF
-413 PWN
+413 